1 MSSCASA
8 FVYACCLFMPSQGRH
23 AQPVWRPL
31 ARPWGEDGGDGLV
44 GAGRLEMRT
53 SRPKLGLPS
62 RVYGYC
68 VAAVLSC
75 LVLLSVL
82 FLVCGAVMATPQ
94 VLGG

>member
-1 MSSCASA
+1 
-8 FVYACCLFMPSQGRH
+8 MPSQGRH
-23 AQPVWRPL
+23 AQPVWKPL

-53 SRPKLGLPS
+53 SRPNLGLPS

-68 VAAVLSC
+68 LFMSVLS
-75 LVLLSVL
+75 LL
-82 FLVCGAVMATPQ
+82 FLDSVAVMATPQ